1 MSRDQQILSPQASP
15 PQQSG
20 AEVKQ
25 SNVPAV
31 TGFVFALL
39 GFVLAFIPVYNIFG
53 CSLAL
58 VGLISGIIGLIKSGE
73 RKAGKGLSIAAV
85 ILAVAAFL
93 ITVVV
98 DVVVLKVLDSKVSAI
113 SEALTVAAPVTG
125 KTGQTVKDG
134 DFTFV
139 VKSVKCG
146 MTTSGGPVPSKAT
159 EEFCAVDL
167 SVTNGGKDV
176 NTFDDSQVEG
186 FSAGRRHVAN
196 SEATMRANTY
206 TNVFPK
212 VVQPGQVLRSVVAAG
227 HGGAARLHPH
237 RRHLGLRQVRQSGVN
252 VIVAHQPGARSPNEE
267 ATSWPKALC
276 PGPPRSLGCTTCR
289 TSRAWLRSSRRRPC
303 PGRFCRPKAQESC
316 SSRSTPAKS

>member
-1 MSRDQQILSPQASP
+1 MTRDHQVLSPHASPPPTDP

-31 TGFVFALL
+31 AGLVFALL

-58 VGLISGIIGLIKSGE
+58 LGLISGIVGMMKSGE

-93 ITVVV
+93 ITAVV
-98 DVVVLKVLDSKVSAI
+98 DVVVLKVLDSKVNAI

-125 KTGQTVKDG
+125 KIGQTVKDG

-146 MTTSGGPVPSKAT
+146 RTTSGGVDPSEAT
-159 EEFCAVDL
+159 DEFCAVDL

-196 SEATMRANTY
+196 SEASMRANSY
-206 TNVFPK
+206 TNLFPK
-212 VVQPGQVLRSVVAAG
+212 VVKPGQVLRYVVLIDVPVGEQLDTVELHDSILTDGTSVSV
-227 HGGAARLHPH
+227 
-237 RRHLGLRQVRQSGVN
+237 
-252 VIVAHQPGARSPNEE
+252 
-267 ATSWPKALC
+267 K
-276 PGPPRSLGCTTCR
+276 
-289 TSRAWLRSSRRRPC
+289 
-303 PGRFCRPKAQESC
+303 
-316 SSRSTPAKS
+316 